1 MSEPSPVLQALYRG
15 DPEGAERIA
24 ADLTR
29 PLDPWEAAALGDL
42 DRLGELLAVAP
53 GLAREYADDGFTVLH
68 LAAFFGGADA
78 TRAAL
83 DAGADANAESRNDTR
98 VRPLHSAVARSDR
111 EVARQLLDAGA
122 EVDAKQSGG
131 FTALHAA
138 AMNGDEQLV
147 DMLLNHGA
155 TLEEEASDGRTAAD
169 FAAGA
174 GHEGLA
180 ARLRV

>member
-1 MSEPSPVLQALYRG
+1 MSDSPVLQALYRG
-15 DPEGAERIA
+15 DREGAA
-24 ADLTR
+24 QLAGDLTR

-53 GLAREYADDGFTVLH
+53 GLAREYAEDGFTVLH
-68 LAAFFGGADA
+68 LAAFFGGAEA
-78 TRAAL
+78 TRAAI
-83 DAGADANAESRNDTR
+83 DAGADVNAEARNDMR

-111 EVARQLLDAGA
+111 ETAQMLLDAGA
-122 EVDAKQSGG
+122 DPDAKQSGG
-131 FTALHAA
+131 FTALHGA
-138 AMNGDEQLV
+138 AMSGDEQLV
-147 DMLLNHGA
+147 DMLLDHGA
-155 TLEEEASDGRTAAD
+155 SLEEEASDGRVAAD